1 MKIDPNLLSGYVQ
14 QEVKQARG
22 EVARKEEETVNASQV
37 VISDRS
43 ALYRMIEV
51 ENTAAAESRVEDTM
65 TAFEMMGQIRAQMAG
80 NSGNSLEVHS
90 NLTSERIANL
100 I

>member
-65 TAFEMMGQIRAQMAG
+65 TAFEMMGQIRAQMAE